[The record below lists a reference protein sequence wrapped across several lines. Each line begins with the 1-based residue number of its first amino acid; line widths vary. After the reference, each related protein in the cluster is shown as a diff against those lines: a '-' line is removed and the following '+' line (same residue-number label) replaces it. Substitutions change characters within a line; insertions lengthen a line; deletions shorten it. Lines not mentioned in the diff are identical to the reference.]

1 MMAASITGIKELTDK
16 IKSLNFNLSKKIGL
30 KMVASSAQVIKKEAK
45 NIALSKGLKR
55 TGALLKNIVIK
66 REKNTPLNT
75 LQYNVG
81 VRHGKELTRK
91 VKEASKFYVRNKK
104 GRIVT
109 KYKNDPF
116 YWRFLE
122 FGTKDISAR
131 PFIAPA
137 LANKRQ
143 QAIDAMTK
151 VLDKEILKAKP

>member
-1 MMAASITGIKELTDK
+1 
-16 IKSLNFNLSKKIGL
+16 
-30 KMVASSAQVIKKEAK
+30 MVASSAQVIKKEAK

-81 VRHGKELTRK
+81 VRHGKELGRK
-91 VKEASKFYVRNKK
+91 KSTVKYFARNNT
-104 GRIVT
+104 GRIIT

-131 PFIAPA
+131 PFLAPA

-151 VLDKEILKAKP
+151 VLDKEILKAKL

>member
-1 MMAASITGIKELTDK
+1 MMAVNIFGIKELSDK
-16 IKSLNFNLSKKIGL
+16 IKALNFDLSKKVGL
-30 KMVASSAQVIKKEAK
+30 KMVASAGTVVKNEAK
-45 NIALSKGLKR
+45 AIALSKGLKR
-55 TGALLKNIVIK
+55 TGSLIKNIAIK
-66 REKNTPLNT
+66 REKNTPLNS

-81 VRHGKELTRK
+81 VRHGNTLTRTVRAK
-91 VKEASKFYVRNKK
+91 SKFLVRNKK

-122 FGTKDISAR
+122 FDMKNREGT

-137 LANKRQ
+137 LVNKKQ

-151 VLDKEILKAKP
+151 VLEKELLKAKP